1 MWDEL
6 QQYET
11 YLYTVKRAS
20 KNTIASYMRDLK
32 KMNTYM
38 DQHQINSVH
47 DVNSTNLNS
56 YVLYLE
62 RTGSAASSVS
72 RSVASMKSFFLFL
85 LRQGLMN
92 QDPSEMLKPPH
103 IDKKAPETLTV
114 EEIRSLLDQPSGK
127 SPKEL
132 RDKAMLELLYATGLR
147 VSELISLKVSDLNME
162 MCFLE
167 CGTGDDYRLRVV
179 PFEKRAYKA
188 LKRYLEEA
196 RAAFCYDQ
204 DTLFTNC
211 QGAPLTRQ
219 GFWKILKGYAVK
231 AGIQKDITPNMIRHS
246 FATHLVD
253 NGADLKSVQALLGH
267 ADISTTQVYMKN
279 HTEGL
284 KEVYD
289 SAHPLAKEKER

>member
-32 KMNTYM
+32 KLNTYM
-38 DQHQINSVH
+38 DQHQIALIH

-56 YVLYLE
+56 YLLYLE

-72 RSVASMKSFFLFL
+72 RSVASIKSFFLFM
-85 LRQGLMN
+85 LRQGMIH
-92 QDPSEMLKPPH
+92 QDPSEILKPPH
-103 IDKKAPETLTV
+103 IDKKAPKTLTV
-114 EEIRSLLDQPSGK
+114 EEVRSLLAQPSGS
-127 SPKEL
+127 SPKEI

-147 VSELISLKVSDLNME
+147 VSELISLRVSDLNMD
-162 MCFLE
+162 MCFIE
-167 CGTGDDYRLRVV
+167 CGTSDEYRVRVI
-179 PFEKRAYKA
+179 PFEKRAYLA
-188 LKRYLEEA
+188 LKRYMEEA
-196 RAAFCYDQ
+196 RSAFCYEQ
-204 DTLFTNC
+204 EMLFTNC

-219 GFWKILKGYAVK
+219 GFWKILKSYAVK
-231 AGIQKDITPNMIRHS
+231 AGIEKDITPNMIRHS

-267 ADISTTQVYMKN
+267 ADISTTQVYLKN
-279 HTEGL
+279 QTEGI

-289 SAHPLAKEKER
+289 NAHPMAKE

>member
-32 KMNTYM
+32 KLNTYM
-38 DQHQINSVH
+38 DQHQIALIH

-56 YVLYLE
+56 YLLYLE

-72 RSVASMKSFFLFL
+72 RSVASIKSFFLFM
-85 LRQGLMN
+85 LRQGMIH
-92 QDPSEMLKPPH
+92 QDPSEILKPPH
-103 IDKKAPETLTV
+103 IDKKAPKTLTV
-114 EEIRSLLDQPSGK
+114 EEVRSLLAQPSGS
-127 SPKEL
+127 SPKEI

-147 VSELISLKVSDLNME
+147 VSELISLRVSDLNME
-162 MCFLE
+162 MCFIE
-167 CGTGDDYRLRVV
+167 CGSSDEYRVRVI
-179 PFEKRAYKA
+179 PFEKRAYLA
-188 LKRYLEEA
+188 LKRYMEEA
-196 RAAFCYDQ
+196 RSAFCYEQ
-204 DTLFTNC
+204 EMLFTNC

-219 GFWKILKGYAVK
+219 GFWKILKSYAVK
-231 AGIQKDITPNMIRHS
+231 AGIEKDITPNMIRHS

-267 ADISTTQVYMKN
+267 ADISTTQVYLKN
-279 HTEGL
+279 QTEGI

-289 SAHPLAKEKER
+289 SAHPMAKE

>member
-32 KMNTYM
+32 KLNTYM
-38 DQHQINSVH
+38 DQHQIALIH

-56 YVLYLE
+56 YLLYLE

-72 RSVASMKSFFLFL
+72 RSVASIKSFFLFM
-85 LRQGLMN
+85 LRQGMIH
-92 QDPSEMLKPPH
+92 QDPSEILKPPH
-103 IDKKAPETLTV
+103 IDKKAPKTLTV
-114 EEIRSLLDQPSGK
+114 EEVRSLLAQPSGS
-127 SPKEL
+127 SPKEI

-147 VSELISLKVSDLNME
+147 VSELISLRVSDLNME
-162 MCFLE
+162 MCFIE
-167 CGTGDDYRLRVV
+167 CGSSDEYRVRVI
-179 PFEKRAYKA
+179 PFEKRAYLA
-188 LKRYLEEA
+188 LKRYMEEA
-196 RAAFCYDQ
+196 RSAFCYEQ
-204 DTLFTNC
+204 EMLFTNC

-219 GFWKILKGYAVK
+219 GFWKILKSYAVK
-231 AGIQKDITPNMIRHS
+231 AGIEKDITTNMIRHS

-267 ADISTTQVYMKN
+267 ADISTTQVYLKN
-279 HTEGL
+279 QTEGI

-289 SAHPLAKEKER
+289 SAHPMAKE

>member
-32 KMNTYM
+32 KLNTYM
-38 DQHQINSVH
+38 DQHQIALIH

-56 YVLYLE
+56 YLLYLE

-72 RSVASMKSFFLFL
+72 RSVASIKSFFLFM
-85 LRQGLMN
+85 LRQGMIH
-92 QDPSEMLKPPH
+92 QDPSEILKPPH
-103 IDKKAPETLTV
+103 IDKKAPKTLTV
-114 EEIRSLLDQPSGK
+114 EEVRSLLAQPSCS
-127 SPKEL
+127 SPKEI

-147 VSELISLKVSDLNME
+147 VSELISLRVSDLNMD
-162 MCFLE
+162 MCFIE
-167 CGTGDDYRLRVV
+167 CGSSDEYRVRVI
-179 PFEKRAYKA
+179 PFEKRAYLA
-188 LKRYLEEA
+188 LKRYMEEA
-196 RAAFCYDQ
+196 RSAFCYEQ
-204 DTLFTNC
+204 EMLFTNC

-219 GFWKILKGYAVK
+219 GFWKILKSYAVK
-231 AGIQKDITPNMIRHS
+231 AGIEKDITPNMIRHS

-267 ADISTTQVYMKN
+267 ADISTTQVYLKN
-279 HTEGL
+279 QTEGI

-289 SAHPLAKEKER
+289 NAHPMAKE

>member
-32 KMNTYM
+32 KLNTYM
-38 DQHQINSVH
+38 DQQQVMLIH

-72 RSVASMKSFFLFL
+72 RSVASIKSFFLFM
-85 LRQGLMN
+85 LRQGLIK
-92 QDPSEMLKPPH
+92 QDPSEILKPPH
-103 IDKKAPETLTV
+103 IDKKAPKTLTV
-114 EEIRSLLDQPSGK
+114 EEVRNLLAQPSGH
-127 SPKEL
+127 SPKEI

-147 VSELISLKVSDLNME
+147 VSELISLKVSDLNMD
-162 MCFLE
+162 LSIIE
-167 CGTGDDYRLRVV
+167 CKTNDDYKVRVV
-179 PFEKRAYKA
+179 PFEKRAHLA

-196 RAAFCYDQ
+196 RSTFCYEQ
-204 DTLFTNC
+204 EMLFTNC

-219 GFWKILKGYAVK
+219 GFWKILKSYAVK
-231 AGIQKDITPNMIRHS
+231 AGIEKDITPNMIRHS

-267 ADISTTQVYMKN
+267 ADISTTQVYLKN
-279 HTEGL
+279 QTGGI

-289 SAHPLAKEKER
+289 NAHPLAKE